1 MYHNNWKLLFNGFDI
16 DELYNLED
24 DPHEMNN
31 LAENPACDDQLRH
44 MFTLLWERV
53 KTTGDHS
60 LFNSHYPALR
70 LASYGPN
77 ILGA

>member
-1 MYHNNWKLLFNGFDI
+1 MRNSKASSHPGRHPGN
-16 DELYNLED
+16 NLED
-24 DPHEMNN
+24 DLHEMNN

-77 ILGA
+77 ILEA